1 MSLKVSIFSF
11 GYNKSGLPADSS
23 GNGGGFIFDCR
34 FMHNPGRLEEFKF
47 KTGKEEDVIQFI
59 ESQTLMNKFLENV
72 YNITDMAIDNYLER
86 NFANLLIGFGCTGGQ
101 HRSVYA
107 SETLAK
113 HIHKKYPSVLLGITH
128 RELGLTET
136 L

>member
-1 MSLKVSIFSF
+1 MSLIVSIFSF
-11 GYNKSGLPADSS
+11 GYNKSGLPSDKS

-34 FMHNPGRLEEFKF
+34 FMHNPGRFEEFKF
-47 KTGKEEDVIQFI
+47 KTGKEEDVIEFI
-59 ESQTLMNKFLENV
+59 ESQTVMTNFLERV
-72 YNITDMAIDNYLER
+72 YDIADMAVDNYLER
-86 NFANLLIGFGCTGGQ
+86 NFSNLLIGFGCTGGQ

-107 SETLAK
+107 SEMLAK
-113 HIHKKYPSVLLGITH
+113 HLRKKYPSILLELTH

>member
-1 MSLKVSIFSF
+1 MSLKVSIYSF
-11 GYNKSGLPADSS
+11 GYNKSGVPVDAS

-34 FMHNPGRLEEFKF
+34 FMHNPGRFEEFKF
-47 KTGKEEDVIQFI
+47 KTGKEDDVIQFI
-59 ESQTLMNKFLENV
+59 ETQTVMKNFLEKV
-72 YNITDMAIDNYLER
+72 YEIIDMSVDNYLER
-86 NFANLLIGFGCTGGQ
+86 NFSDLLIGFGCTGGQ

-107 SETLAK
+107 SENLAR
-113 HIHKKYPSVLLGITH
+113 HLHKKYPSISLEITH

>member
-1 MSLKVSIFSF
+1 MSLKVSIYSF
-11 GYNKSGLPADSS
+11 GYNKSGLPADTS

-34 FMHNPGRLEEFKF
+34 FMHNPGRFEEFKF
-47 KTGKEEDVIQFI
+47 KTGKEEDVINFI
-59 ESQTLMNKFLENV
+59 ETQTLMTTFLENV
-72 YNITDMAIDNYLER
+72 YNIIDMAVDNYTER
-86 NFANLLIGFGCTGGQ
+86 NFSNLLIGFGCTGGQ

-107 SETLAK
+107 SESLAK
-113 HIHKKYPSVLLGITH
+113 HLHKKYPSVSLEITH

>member
-1 MSLKVSIFSF
+1 MSLIVSIFSF
-11 GYNKSGLPADSS
+11 GYNKSGLPADKS

-47 KTGKEEDVIQFI
+47 KTGRDEDVIKFI
-59 ESQTLMNKFLENV
+59 ESHTVMSAFLDNV
-72 YNITDMAIDNYLER
+72 TGIIDMAVDNYIER
-86 NFANLLIGFGCTGGQ
+86 SFSNLLIGFGCTGGQ

-107 SETLAK
+107 SEKLA
-113 HIHKKYPSVLLGITH
+113 HNLHKKYPSISVNLTH
-128 RELGLTET
+128 KELGLTET

>member
-11 GYNKSGLPADSS
+11 GYNKSGLPADQS

-59 ESQTLMNKFLENV
+59 ENQTLMPQFLESV
-72 YNITDMAIDNYLER
+72 FKIIDMAVDNYIER
-86 NFANLLIGFGCTGGQ
+86 NFSSLLIGFGCTGGQ

-107 SETLAK
+107 SESLAK
-113 HIHKKYPSVLLGITH
+113 HIHKKYPTVSLEITH
-128 RELGLTET
+128 RELGLVENF
-136 L
+136 

>member
-1 MSLKVSIFSF
+1 MSLIVSIFSF
-11 GYNKSGLPADSS
+11 GYNKSGLPVDKS

-34 FMHNPGRLEEFKF
+34 FMHNPGRFEEFKF
-47 KTGKEEDVIQFI
+47 KTGKENDVIQFI
-59 ESQTLMNKFLENV
+59 ETQTVMLNFLENV
-72 YNITDMAIDNYLER
+72 YSISDMAVDNYIER
-86 NFANLLIGFGCTGGQ
+86 NFSNLLIGFGCTGGQ

-107 SETLAK
+107 SEMLAK
-113 HIHKKYPSVLLGITH
+113 HLRKKYPSILLEITH